1 MRISFQFRL
10 IPAVAAISVACIG
23 VALGQWQ
30 DRRANQKIALQAH
43 HDARQ
48 AEAPVAVKGQLVDAK
63 SLEDRRVLVTGEF
76 EREWPLYL
84 ENRPYNGRAGFYVLM
99 PLRISASTTYVLVE
113 RGWVARDTVQR
124 DRLPAFDT
132 PRGTVTVQG
141 NAKASL
147 GHVMQLGTPPA
158 VKRNAILQNIEVAQ
172 VAGATGLSMQPFIVE
187 QTGSSAEAGDNL
199 VRDWPKPSLG
209 VEKHQGYAFQ
219 WYGLAVTALLF
230 FVFSGIRRG
239 TKQTN

>member
-10 IPAVAAISVACIG
+10 IPCAAAIVVAGIG
-23 VALGQWQ
+23 FALGQWQ
-30 DRRANQKIALQAH
+30 DRRADQKIALQAH

-48 AEAPVAVKGQLVDAK
+48 AEAPVVISAAPVDAK
-63 SLEDRRVLVTGEF
+63 ALEDARVVVTGEF

-84 ENRPYNGRAGFYVLM
+84 ENRPYNGRSGFYVLM
-99 PLRISASTTYVLVE
+99 PLRISASTRYVLVE
-113 RGWVARDTVQR
+113 RGWIERDAVLR
-124 DRLPAFDT
+124 DRLPSYDT
-132 PRGTVTVQG
+132 PRGTVTVHG

-172 VAGATGLSMQPFIVE
+172 VAEAAGLSMQPFIIE
-187 QTGSSAEAGDNL
+187 QTGTSAEAGDNL
-199 VRDWPKPSLG
+199 VRDWPKPSMG

-239 TKQTN
+239 TKQAN

>member
-10 IPAVAAISVACIG
+10 IPCVAALVVAAIG

-30 DRRANQKIALQAH
+30 DRRADQKIARQAH
-43 HDARQ
+43 HDAKQ
-48 AEAPVAVKGQLVDAK
+48 AEAPVRIGPNPVAA
-63 SLEDRRVLVTGEF
+63 SALEDRRVLVSGEF

-99 PLRISASTTYVLVE
+99 PLRISASTRYVLVE
-113 RGWVARDTVQR
+113 RGWVARDMADR
-124 DRLPAFDT
+124 NRLPAYNT

-147 GHVMQLGTPPA
+147 GHVMQLGSPPA
-158 VKRNAILQNIEVAQ
+158 LARNAIVQNIEVAQ
-172 VAGATGLSMQPFIVE
+172 VAQATGLEFQPFIIE
-187 QTGSSAEAGDNL
+187 QTGSSADAGDDL
-199 VRDWPKPSLG
+199 VRDWPKPSMG

-230 FVFSGIRRG
+230 FVMSGIRRG
-239 TKQTN
+239 SKQTV